1 MDSKKTTTDIPTTPK
16 KLEKFEKKYMTPKEL
31 AQRWDVSESAIH
43 HGKAESN
50 KLRRVYFGRALRF
63 LRKEVEDFENQK
75 SPLPA

>member
-1 MDSKKTTTDIPTTPK
+1 MSDKKPPDDIPTTPK
-16 KLEKFEKKYMTPKEL
+16 KKDKFEKKYMTPKEL

-43 HGKAESN
+43 HGKVESN
-50 KLRRVYFGRALRF
+50 KLQRFRFGRTLRF